1 MLENTGSYSR
11 KTVKG
16 SPLLEQTMANVS
28 IQKVAVTESASKQ
41 ARSYTP
47 ALVSLAVLY
56 FMMGFIT
63 CLNDTLVP
71 FFKKGFTLSYAQ
83 SSLVQFYFFV
93 TYGIMSFPASKV
105 VERIGYKNGMIAGFS
120 IAAIG
125 ALLFFPASMLHQ
137 YAIFLAALFI
147 LAIGIVLL
155 QVAANPYITIL
166 GQPRTASSRLT
177 LIQAVGSIGTTVAPI
192 FGAYFIL
199 SRLQDSTA
207 SSEAVK
213 YPYLGVAALLVGIAF
228 VVSQLKLPAVN
239 PQPGIKENIL
249 PGNASSVFS
258 FRNLNFGVWAI
269 FFYVGAEVSIGTFL
283 TNYISDT
290 VHIPEE
296 EANRLV
302 AFYWGSMLAGRLTG
316 YFLLKLIK
324 PAYVLSAS
332 AALAILLIIVS
343 VTSSG
348 YVAVWTM
355 IAVGLSNSIMFATI
369 FSLSV
374 NGLGTYTTQASG
386 MLSTAIVGGAVIT
399 FAQGFV
405 KDLATWPLAFMI
417 PLACYVYILYFGLN
431 GYKSTYTALTE

>member
-1 MLENTGSYSR
+1 
-11 KTVKG
+11 
-16 SPLLEQTMANVS
+16 MANGY
-28 IQKVAVTESASKQ
+28 IQNVAVTESTSGQEKN
-41 ARSYTP
+41 YTP

-83 SSLVQFYFFV
+83 SSLVQFYFFL
-93 TYGIMSFPASKV
+93 TYGIMSFPASKL
-105 VERIGYKNGMIAGFS
+105 VEQIGYKNGMIAGFS
-120 IAAIG
+120 VAAIG
-125 ALLFFPASMLHQ
+125 ALLFFPASLLHE
-137 YAIFLAALFI
+137 YSIFLAALFI

-166 GQPRTASSRLT
+166 GPPRTASSRLT
-177 LIQAVGSIGTTVAPI
+177 LIQAVGSMGTTIAPV
-192 FGAYFIL
+192 FGAYLIL
-199 SRLQDSTA
+199 SRLQESTA
-207 SSEAVK
+207 SSAAVK
-213 YPYLGVAALLVGIAF
+213 YPYISIAALLVGIAF
-228 VVSQLKLPAVN
+228 VVSKLKLPAIK
-239 PQPGIKENIL
+239 PQSGIPENVIPGK
-249 PGNASSVFS
+249 ATSVFS
-258 FRNLNFGVWAI
+258 FRNLNFGLWAI

-302 AFYWGSMLAGRLTG
+302 AFYWGAMLTGRLIG

-324 PAYVLSAS
+324 PATILSAS
-332 AALAILLIIVS
+332 AALAILLIILS
-343 VTSSG
+343 VMSSG

-355 IAVGLSNSIMFATI
+355 IAVGLCNSIMFATI

-386 MLSTAIVGGAVIT
+386 ILSTAIVGGAVIT

-405 KDLATWPLAFMI
+405 KDSATWPLAFMI

-431 GYKSTYTALTE
+431 GYKSTYTTLTE